1 MENQIKQ
8 RLITHELLQKYT
20 DWLKEQEK
28 SAGTIELYCRNIK
41 ALKVFL
47 NDRYVSKTEL
57 IMWKEELTEKYAP
70 ASVNAMLA
78 AINSFLD
85 YCGWNDSKVKPLRIQ
100 KEIFSREER
109 ELTKEEYLRLV
120 QTAERAGNKRLSLVM
135 QTICST
141 GIRVSELQAVTV
153 EAVAAGRAVVN
164 CKGKTRIVFIPDKL
178 RRALSAYI
186 KKQKRTAGAVFL
198 TKAGRPLN
206 RSNIWRDMKKLCAEA
221 GVEPEKVFPHN
232 LRHLFAR
239 IYYTLEK
246 DLSRLADILGH
257 TSVTTTRIYT
267 MESGTV
273 HRRQIEKMG
282 LVIT

>member
-1 MENQIKQ
+1 MENQMKE

-47 NDRYVSKTEL
+47 NGRSASKTEL
-57 IMWKEELTEKYAP
+57 IMWKEKLMEKYAP

-78 AINSFLD
+78 VVNSFLD

-100 KEIFSREER
+100 KEIFSREEQ
-109 ELTKEEYLRLV
+109 ELTREEYLRLI
-120 QTAERAGNKRLSLVM
+120 QTAERSGNKRLSLVM

-153 EAVAAGRAVVN
+153 EAVAAGRAVVS

-186 KKQKRTAGAVFL
+186 KKQKRTAGAVFQ

-257 TSVTTTRIYT
+257 TSITTTRIYT
-267 MESGTV
+267 MESGSV

-282 LVIT
+282 LVVT

>member
-8 RLITHELLQKYT
+8 RLITHELLEKYT

-47 NDRYVSKTEL
+47 NGRCASKTEL

-78 AINSFLD
+78 AVNSFLD
-85 YCGWNDSKVKPLRIQ
+85 YCSWNDSKVKPLRIQ

-120 QTAERAGNKRLSLVM
+120 QTAERTGNKRLSLVM

-221 GVEPEKVFPHN
+221 GVEPGKVFPHN

>member
-1 MENQIKQ
+1 MENQIQ
-8 RLITHELLQKYT
+8 ERLITHELLEKYK
-20 DWLKEQEK
+20 DWLREQEK

-47 NDRYVSKTEL
+47 NGRYASKTEL

-78 AINSFLD
+78 AVNSFLD

-100 KEIFSREER
+100 KEIFCREER

-120 QTAERAGNKRLSLVM
+120 QTAERTGSKRLSLVM

-153 EAVAAGRAVVN
+153 EAVAAGRAVVS

-267 MESGTV
+267 MESGMV

>member
-1 MENQIKQ
+1 MENQMKE

-47 NDRYVSKTEL
+47 NGRSASKTEL
-57 IMWKEELTEKYAP
+57 IMWKEKLMEKYAP

-78 AINSFLD
+78 AVNSFLD

-100 KEIFSREER
+100 KEIFSREEQ
-109 ELTKEEYLRLV
+109 ELTREEYLRLI
-120 QTAERAGNKRLSLVM
+120 QTAERSGNKRLSLVM

-153 EAVAAGRAVVN
+153 EAVTAGRAVVS

-186 KKQKRTAGAVFL
+186 KKQKRTAGAVFQ

-257 TSVTTTRIYT
+257 TSITTTRIYT
-267 MESGTV
+267 MESGSV

-282 LVIT
+282 LVVT

>member
-1 MENQIKQ
+1 MENQMKE

-47 NDRYVSKTEL
+47 NGRSASKTEL
-57 IMWKEELTEKYAP
+57 IMWKEKLMEKYAP

-78 AINSFLD
+78 AVNSFLD

-100 KEIFSREER
+100 KEIFSREEQ
-109 ELTKEEYLRLV
+109 ELTREEYLRLI
-120 QTAERAGNKRLSLVM
+120 QTAERSGNKRLSLVM

-153 EAVAAGRAVVN
+153 EAVAAGRAVVS

-186 KKQKRTAGAVFL
+186 KKQKRTAGAVFQ

-257 TSVTTTRIYT
+257 TSITTTRIYT
-267 MESGTV
+267 MESGSV

-282 LVIT
+282 LVVT